1 MKRLLLRPLIKG
13 SMVLLPLLVT
23 VWLVWSVLSSL
34 NDLGVQALQ
43 LLHADL
49 LLFPGMGVVVMLM
62 LLLVVGLAFQLN
74 PISWVYEY
82 VEDTFLRMPVVKTL
96 YGAVKDF
103 AAMFDGEK
111 SQAQQVVL
119 VDMPNVGQLV
129 GFVTT
134 KNIPEPVRAL
144 EGDHADLVAVYLPMS
159 YMVGG
164 YTLFLPEARLTHVD
178 WSVEDAM
185 RFAVTAGISQ
195 SQARKPHTPESTPP
209 AEAVTQ
215 SILSATSPSSAQTE
229 TTEPKST

>member
-1 MKRLLLRPLIKG
+1 MKRLLLRPFIKG

-34 NDLGVQALQ
+34 NDLGVQVLQ

-49 LLFPGMGVVVMLM
+49 LLFPGMGVIVMLL

-111 SQAQQVVL
+111 PQAQQVVL
-119 VDMPNVGQLV
+119 VDMPNLGKIV

-134 KNIPEPVRAL
+134 KSIPKPMQAL
-144 EGDHADLVAVYLPMS
+144 DGDYSNLVAVYFPMS

-164 YTLFLPEARLTHVD
+164 YTLFLPQDRLTHVD

-185 RFAVTAGISQ
+185 RFAITAGISQ
-195 SQARKPHTPESTPP
+195 SQARKPHAP
-209 AEAVTQ
+209 AQAEEAAPTAAQPIVT
-215 SILSATSPSSAQTE
+215 E
-229 TTEPKST
+229 EPKAT